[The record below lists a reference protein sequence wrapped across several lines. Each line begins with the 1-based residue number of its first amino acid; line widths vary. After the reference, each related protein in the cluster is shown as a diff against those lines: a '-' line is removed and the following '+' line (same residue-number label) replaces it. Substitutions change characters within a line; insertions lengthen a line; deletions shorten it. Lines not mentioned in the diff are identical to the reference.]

1 MAGREFRRFNT
12 KDGHS
17 GQVRQLQPDPL
28 GSFMLYSDHSG
39 AVEAVR
45 RKLEGQ
51 LHEANWQTRQLQD
64 EVALLKRQL
73 ADAKAQANNDR
84 GAPDWWAVMHRGTAI
99 EVYPTKELANAA
111 ALVTAYTSNH
121 GTDEYVL
128 EPMWGP
134 V

>member
-1 MAGREFRRFNT
+1 MAAKEFRRFNT

-17 GQVRQLQPDPL
+17 GKVRQLQPDPF
-28 GSFMLYSDHSG
+28 GSFMLYSDHSS
-39 AVEAVR
+39 AVQAVS

-51 LHEANWQTRQLQD
+51 LRDLDWEKRQLED
-64 EVALLKRQL
+64 EVVLLKRQL

-84 GAPDWWAVMHRGTAI
+84 GSPDWWAVMHRGTAI
-99 EVYPTKELANAA
+99 ETYPTKELANAA
-111 ALVTAYTSNH
+111 ALVRAYTSNH